1 MVLRA
6 GLNEKKIK
14 GICWLRIMKENGG
27 NGKEIAETN
36 PTAGGNAIVKWRVRK
51 SVHVCACSSM

>member
-1 MVLRA
+1 MK
-6 GLNEKKIK
+6 KKIK

-27 NGKEIAETN
+27 NGKEFAETN